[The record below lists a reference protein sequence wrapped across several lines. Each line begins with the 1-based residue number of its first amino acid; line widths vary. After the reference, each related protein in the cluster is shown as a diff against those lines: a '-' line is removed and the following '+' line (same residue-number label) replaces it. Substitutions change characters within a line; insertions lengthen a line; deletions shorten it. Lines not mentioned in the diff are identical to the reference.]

1 MKIRLIMVGKT
12 TEKYTQA
19 GIEEYTSRLSHYC
32 RLEVV
37 VIPELKNAKSLS
49 EQQIK
54 EAEGRLILGQIGGS
68 ASHVVLL
75 DSGGMQPTSEGLAD
89 WLEGLQNRGLQSLVF
104 VVGGAYGFSREVYDR
119 AAEKL
124 SLSRLTFSHQM
135 VRVIFLEQLYRA
147 HTILRGQPY
156 HHS

>member
-68 ASHVVLL
+68 GAHVVLL

-104 VVGGAYGFSREVYDR
+104 VVGGAYGFSPEVYDR

-124 SLSRLTFSHQM
+124 SLSKLTFSHQM